1 MKLNFVKYNDNI
13 LALINVAH
21 KLFLDYSI
29 TVFCGAAD
37 QGVEEAET
45 DSGALMSNL
54 CMGYTFICIF
64 FSTMNKLQY
73 SRKVTGD
80 TMWRNLQYLTLVI

>member
-13 LALINVAH
+13 LALIIVAH
-21 KLFLDYSI
+21 KLFLDYCI

-37 QGVEEAET
+37 QGVEEAKT

-54 CMGYTFICIF
+54 CLINFVWATLLFVYF
-64 FSTMNKLQY
+64 FPL
-73 SRKVTGD
+73 
-80 TMWRNLQYLTLVI
+80 